1 MEVKKTKINGVF
13 LIKPQIFKDKRGYFF
28 ESFNSIEFRKATGLD
43 VQFVQDNRSLSSKN
57 VLRGLHFQHPPFAQ
71 AKLVSVIK
79 GEVLDVVVDIRKGS
93 DTYGEYIAEHLS
105 EENHQQLYI
114 PEGMAHGFLTLK
126 DDTIFTVSGG

>member
-28 ESFNSIEFRKATGLD
+28 ESFNSKEFRKAIGLD
-43 VQFVQDNRSLSSKN
+43 VQFIQDNQSLSSKN

-126 DDTIFTVSGG
+126 NDTIFT